1 MNEMNHFQ
9 NSNNFNSTE
18 NNNNMNNNMN
28 INLGNNNLGNN
39 MNNVNMNN
47 QTFNNVINSNN
58 NPINNIMKNL
68 SINDMTNDI
77 ENNMNNLNNM
87 DSNLNNKKNNNMN
100 NMSNNMNIN
109 MLNNMSNN
117 MSNNMGNNN
126 MYNNMNNNMSNNMS
140 NNMNNNMSN
149 NMNNNMSNNMPNN
162 MNNNMSNNIPNNMN
176 NNMNTNNMSN
186 NMNNNMNNNM
196 PNNMPNNMNT
206 NNMSNNMNNNMSN
219 NMSNNI
225 PNNMSNNMPNNMNNI
240 MNNNMN
246 NNMSNMNMNNNMFN
260 NLNNNDQNESY
271 AKVVI
276 QALNI
281 LNSFKQKLFLNDN
294 SSINALKDLT
304 NSFKFLFSAL
314 FGNSPEE
321 NVKQIMNIYNQRINI
336 NTFNIKH
343 PYPFLK
349 RILELLKE
357 ENQKAIM
364 PQNVRLMNEQNWIN
378 VKSNFESCFNSFK
391 RNTKDYDKSCI
402 CDSLYFSQFETYNC
416 NRCGTYYK
424 FSLLPMVEI
433 DLDKCSNEGFLKYY
447 LKKYL
452 DSYFGNQLRSICTI
466 CKNQA
471 FVQYKIIS
479 NSPILIIH
487 LYRNDPNK
495 NHNTEILLDDN
506 LNLTSFIHPID
517 KIPTHKEFILR
528 GYISYDES
536 IGYFIDYNFKIDQ
549 KNFIWIRYN
558 NNKYNQINNQ
568 YLNNC
573 KPILLFYE
581 AIDEKVKKSDINM
594 IPQNMPNPNQPFQVN
609 NNSMNGM
616 SNMGSV
622 MPTNQINQQQMETQ
636 RQQQLQQQMQMQYQ
650 QQMEKQ
656 RQQQLQQQMQM
667 QYQQQLE
674 TQRQQQLQQQMQ
686 MQYQQ
691 QMQMQY
697 QQQLIQQQNLMN
709 NMNQI
714 LSNSQKLMP
723 TNNTSNQNTNQQSN
737 NINDNISV
745 FFYLVSEDNPNQE
758 DNSNKMLIQTKNEE
772 TINSIFN
779 KYLNKLQK
787 DEGYIKK
794 LVFNGQEISKTSTQK
809 VSEIPLVQ
817 NSKIKAFKNE

>member
-1 MNEMNHFQ
+1 
-9 NSNNFNSTE
+9 
-18 NNNNMNNNMN
+18 
-28 INLGNNNLGNN
+28 
-39 MNNVNMNN
+39 
-47 QTFNNVINSNN
+47 
-58 NPINNIMKNL
+58 
-68 SINDMTNDI
+68 
-77 ENNMNNLNNM
+77 
-87 DSNLNNKKNNNMN
+87 
-100 NMSNNMNIN
+100 
-109 MLNNMSNN
+109 
-117 MSNNMGNNN
+117 
-126 MYNNMNNNMSNNMS
+126 
-140 NNMNNNMSN
+140 
-149 NMNNNMSNNMPNN
+149 
-162 MNNNMSNNIPNNMN
+162 
-176 NNMNTNNMSN
+176 
-186 NMNNNMNNNM
+186 
-196 PNNMPNNMNT
+196 
-206 NNMSNNMNNNMSN
+206 MSN

-452 DSYFGNQLRSICTI
+452 DSYFGNQLRSVCTI

-609 NNSMNGM
+609 NNQMNGM

-622 MPTNQINQQQMETQ
+622 MQTNQINQQQMETQ

-697 QQQLIQQQNLMN
+697 QQQLIQQQNFMN

-723 TNNTSNQNTNQQSN
+723 TNNTSDQNTNQQSN
-737 NINDNISV
+737 NNNDNISV

-758 DNSNKMLIQTKNEE
+758 DNSNKLLIQTKNEE